1 MGRGSEVFGL
11 CSRWKGEGD
20 RGLWSVLTVKIGKG
34 RGSRTEMPV
43 SKFSGWGAAA
53 DARRVTAGG
62 RKQKPHQKK
71 VLVLVFLVVGDENC
85 SA

>member
-1 MGRGSEVFGL
+1 
-11 CSRWKGEGD
+11 
-20 RGLWSVLTVKIGKG
+20 
-34 RGSRTEMPV
+34 MPV